1 MSGIPIIYHSYQENT
16 SNIVKVNTV
25 LKILE
30 TTSSNFVDLT
40 NSNGTSYQWQYQ
52 MGDYPLWSDIVGST
66 NNSYTTIQNDN
77 QKYIRCVVSYGSNKI
92 NTRHVFVDEVSNKG
106 SRMNIESVE
115 SNSLRVEIKGK
126 TNNSIAS
133 NREQLKDGFRQNGKV
148 KNTINFISI

>member
-30 TTSSNFVDLT
+30 TTGSNFV
-40 NSNGTSYQWQYQ
+40 GTSYQWQYQ
-52 MGDYPLWSDIVGST
+52 MGEYPLWIDIVDAS
-66 NNSYTTIQNDN
+66 NNTYTTTQNDN
-77 QKYIRCVVSYGSNKI
+77 QKYIRCVVTYGSNKI
-92 NTRHVFVDEVSNKG
+92 NTRDVFVDEISTKG
-106 SRMNIESVE
+106 SRMNIKSVE

-126 TNNSIAS
+126 TNNKFAS

>member
-1 MSGIPIIYHSYQENT
+1 MRIPIIYYSYQENN

-30 TTSSNFVDLT
+30 SVSSNFVDLT
-40 NSNGTSYQWQYQ
+40 NPNETSYQWQYQ
-52 MGDYPLWSDIVGST
+52 MGDYPLWSDIVDAS
-66 NNSYTTIQNDN
+66 NNTYTTTPNDN
-77 QKYIRCVVSYGSNKI
+77 QKYIRCVVTYGSKKI
-92 NTRHVFVDEVSNKG
+92 NTRDVFVDEVSTKG
-106 SRMNIESVE
+106 SRMNIKSVE
-115 SNSLRVEIKGK
+115 NNSLRVEIKGK

>member
-1 MSGIPIIYHSYQENT
+1 MKIPIIYYSYQENN

-30 TTSSNFVDLT
+30 SVSSNFVDLT
-40 NSNGTSYQWQYQ
+40 NPNETSYQWQYQ
-52 MGDYPLWSDIVGST
+52 MGDYPLWIDIVDAS
-66 NNSYTTIQNDN
+66 NNTYTATNDN
-77 QKYIRCVVSYGSNKI
+77 QKYIRCVVTYGSKI
-92 NTRHVFVDEVSNKG
+92 NTRDVFVDEINTKG
-106 SRMNIESVE
+106 SRMNIKSVE
-115 SNSLRVEIKGK
+115 NNSLRVEIRGK